1 MNESQLIRH
10 IKAHIAA
17 GDKAAEKSNNHY
29 IAAGQHLKTLKAS
42 HGGTWAEWEALLKE
56 KMGIGK
62 SRASELMQIADGRKT
77 VEQLRAEKAESVRQV
92 EAREKASPLASGEN
106 ADDPEASAEVM
117 KAAFA
122 DEGDTDEV
130 CWRRGLLYRAENAA
144 GEAAYEDWSGFIVD
158 SVLVDAATRAA
169 KAWTDVA
176 GYLGRLRDAQSK
188 SVEVAVGCQ
197 QLEIAPIAAETDGL
211 ASPNSYA
218 ARQRLPRN
226 ERTRLRLRR
235 PTMPWPC
242 PCARQARLRGF

>member
-1 MNESQLIRH
+1 MNETQLVRHMQLVRH
-10 IKAHIAA
+10 IKAHIAKGDQA
-17 GDKAAEKSNNHY
+17 KDKADQHY
-29 IAAGQHLKTLKAS
+29 IAAGQYLKALKAS
-42 HGGTWAEWEALLKE
+42 HGGTWAEWEALLRDGI
-56 KMGIGK
+56 GIGK

-77 VEQLRAEKAESVRQV
+77 AAEIATNTTERSQKHRAL
-92 EAREKASPLASGEN
+92 SPLRNGEN
-106 ADDPEASAEVM
+106 AGDPEASAEAM

-122 DEGDTDEV
+122 DEGDSDEV

-188 SVEVAVGCQ
+188 SAEVAVGCQ

-211 ASPNSYA
+211 GIP
-218 ARQRLPRN
+218 
-226 ERTRLRLRR
+226 EFLRR
-235 PTMPWPC
+235 TPK
-242 PCARQARLRGF
+242 AAA